1 MRDLQDKT
9 EVYRFKAWVVIVV
22 PLAALSLQA
31 YLPLWV
37 RGAAYLDLALLATI
51 YFACNRRNQIVG
63 LTLGAVIGL
72 AQDCLGAGPNG
83 IFGIVQTVIGYSA
96 SSLGARID
104 VENPLTRLILI
115 FGFYYVHW
123 SIFYILETVL
133 LEKPMPA
140 PTWNGLAVALLNAFV
155 GVLLFHLLDLLRE
168 RE

>member
-9 EVYRFKAWVVIVV
+9 EVYRFKAWVVILV

-31 YLPLWV
+31 YLPLWLP
-37 RGAAYLDLALLATI
+37 GAAFLDLAMLATI

-63 LTLGAVIGL
+63 LLLGAAIGL
-72 AQDCLGAGPNG
+72 AQDCLGSGPIG
-83 IFGIVQTVIGYSA
+83 IFGIVKTVIGYLA

-115 FGFYYVHW
+115 FGFYYVHLG
-123 SIFYILETVL
+123 IFYLLQTVL
-133 LEKPMPA
+133 LEKTVPA
-140 PTWNGLAVALLNAFV
+140 PSLNGLAVALLNAFA
-155 GVLLFHLLDLLRE
+155 GVILFHLLDLLRE